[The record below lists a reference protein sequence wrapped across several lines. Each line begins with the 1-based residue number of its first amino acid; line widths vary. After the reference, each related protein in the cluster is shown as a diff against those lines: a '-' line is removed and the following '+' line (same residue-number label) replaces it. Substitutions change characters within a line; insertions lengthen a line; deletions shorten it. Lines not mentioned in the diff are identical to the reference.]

1 MRLSTWL
8 FALLVLI
15 ATTPALAQEEPLPA
29 PPPDEPGRVQPPPQR
44 GQPQPQ
50 PQPQPPPQYPQ
61 PYPQPYPQQYP
72 QQYPPGYQP
81 PPPGY
86 QQPYYQPYPGYPG
99 YPPPQIKLEP
109 NRTAQRFSIYA
120 ELLGKTFLW
129 GVGFDVN
136 ILSWLGLGVSGSYY
150 RIFDWRLG
158 IIAPYVNIYP
168 VGNQKHALLIQA
180 GPEIAVGATSGF
192 WMWSEEKN
200 STYVWGQVS
209 VCYEYRNHFL
219 ARPGL
224 TFWFNQYGFIPWF
237 GASLGGSF

>member
-1 MRLSTWL
+1 MRLCTWIL
-8 FALLVLI
+8 ASLVLI

-29 PPPDEPGRVQPPPQR
+29 PPPDEPGRVPTPPPR
-44 GQPQPQ
+44 QPQ
-50 PQPQPPPQYPQ
+50 PQPQPPPQV
-61 PYPQPYPQQYP
+61 P

-86 QQPYYQPYPGYPG
+86 QPQPQPYYQPYPGYPT
-99 YPPPQIKLEP
+99 YPPPYVRLEP

-129 GVGFDVN
+129 GLGFDVN
-136 ILSWLGLGVSGSYY
+136 ITSWLGLGVSGSYY
-150 RIFDWRLG
+150 SIFDWKLG
-158 IIAPYVNIYP
+158 LVAPYVNIYP
-168 VGNQKHALLIQA
+168 VGNQKHAMLIQA
-180 GPEIAVGATSGF
+180 GPEIAFASSGGI
-192 WMWSEEKN
+192 WIWSEEK
-200 STYVWGQVS
+200 SSAYVFGQVS

-224 TFWFNQYGFIPWF
+224 TFFFNQYGFIPWF